1 LLGALIVG
9 GPGDRCGSRNMLR
22 VVGMLYVISAL
33 SCALA
38 WNFTS
43 FVLCRFLA
51 GIAIGGSSVLAPVYL
66 AEIAPANRR
75 GALVGLFQVNI
86 VIGIL
91 LAHSSNLSGPQ
102 RDSPDIQGADCR
114 LLPRHRGAFQGRAVR
129 IFCEHDGAAIH
140 RGFFLDA
147 GDARRDTGTNE
158 RCAPYGRA
166 KSLAPQYVT
175 RQKRRAP
182 ASGRLKTKKIF
193 NR

>member
-9 GPGDRCGSRNMLR
+9 GPGDRYGSRNMLR

-33 SCALA
+33 GCALV

-102 RDSPDIQGADCR
+102 RDALDIQRADCR

-129 IFCEHDGAAIH
+129 IFCEHDGAAIL

-147 GDARRDTGTNE
+147 GNARRGTGTNE
-158 RCAPYGRA
+158 RCARYGRA
-166 KSLAPQYVT
+166 ESLAPQYVT
-175 RQKRRAP
+175 PQKRRAP
-182 ASGRLKTKKIF
+182 L
-193 NR
+193 